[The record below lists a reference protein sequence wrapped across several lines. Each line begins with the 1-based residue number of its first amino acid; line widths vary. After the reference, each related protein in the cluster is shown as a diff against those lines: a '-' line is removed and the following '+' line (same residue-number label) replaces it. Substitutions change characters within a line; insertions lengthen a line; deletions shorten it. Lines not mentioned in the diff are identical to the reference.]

1 MSRLT
6 KEEKTEIKKLNF
18 EDLFFNAR
26 KYYNADEISFQKVYE
41 FYMMQPNHI
50 EITYSGLRH
59 FYKMSLKHGTAGFNY
74 MNDKTEPYIGHNKVI
89 LYYLKQ
95 LEEL

>member
-41 FYMMQPNHI
+41 FYMM
-50 EITYSGLRH
+50 
-59 FYKMSLKHGTAGFNY
+59 
-74 MNDKTEPYIGHNKVI
+74 
-89 LYYLKQ
+89 
-95 LEEL
+95 

>member
-18 EDLFFNAR
+18 EELLFNAR

-41 FYMMQPNHI
+41 FYMM
-50 EITYSGLRH
+50 
-59 FYKMSLKHGTAGFNY
+59 
-74 MNDKTEPYIGHNKVI
+74 
-89 LYYLKQ
+89 
-95 LEEL
+95 

>member
-1 MSRLT
+1 MDFPKSLDFRNLFFGIITRGLFYIIRYAYIIINIENYFLDKMSRLT

-41 FYMMQPNHI
+41 FYMM
-50 EITYSGLRH
+50 
-59 FYKMSLKHGTAGFNY
+59 
-74 MNDKTEPYIGHNKVI
+74 
-89 LYYLKQ
+89 
-95 LEEL
+95 